1 MSNWKLS
8 GALALIVAGGVFVA
22 LLLGVVLG

>member
-8 GALALIVAGGVFVA
+8 GMLALIVAGGVFVA
-22 LLLGVVLG
+22 LLLGVIFA